1 MSYTD
6 AFQPRG
12 EKSIILDTTSL
23 CDIGEVS
30 SDKDY
35 VTVGAG
41 CNWLTLDEAL
51 AKHGLR
57 ARFWG
62 PMSGKVATVGGSMSQ
77 GSVTFGSGHTGA
89 SANAVKSFEIV
100 TGTGEILRTG
110 SDGSTGT
117 EPFNRNYGPDLT
129 GIFANDAGAMGIK
142 TAVTLETEPRPAKV
156 SGLSFAFDDF
166 DGVARLFNA
175 VTMRRLAS
183 ELIAMD
189 ADFARQNAGRPDLIN
204 DIKAMWKIGSA
215 AGNPLSA
222 LGRMAHIALAGRR
235 FLDKA
240 HYTVHFVVEGRD
252 AGDLASRIKAIRGL
266 AKGGS
271 EIVNTVPLMTRADPF
286 PSAPVTHP
294 DGRRLLP
301 IHGIFPH
308 AALPAFH
315 RAYQDLREAF
325 ADQMQ
330 QHDVTIAEFF
340 ASVAGIGMLYEPVFY
355 WPDARY
361 EYHDRMTP
369 DFLAGQLPD
378 NPENPA
384 ARELV
389 GEMTKAIV
397 ALMREHGG
405 THFQLGKLYPY
416 AETKEGAAG
425 DFVKALKS
433 QLDPH
438 GILNP
443 GALGI

>member
-12 EKSIILDTTSL
+12 ERAILLDTASL
-23 CDIGEVS
+23 NHIGEIS
-30 SDKDY
+30 PDRDY
-35 VTVGAG
+35 VSVGAG
-41 CNWLTLDEAL
+41 CNWLALDEAL

-62 PMSGKVATVGGSMSQ
+62 PMSGKVATIGGSMSQ
-77 GSVTFGSGHTGA
+77 GSVTFGSGQTGA

-100 TGTGEILRTG
+100 TGTGEILHTG
-110 SDGSTGT
+110 SDGSAGT

-129 GIFANDAGAMGIK
+129 GVFANDAGAMGIK

-156 SGLSFAFDDF
+156 SGLSFAFDNF
-166 DGVARLFNA
+166 DAVAGLFNA

-189 ADFARQNAGRPDLIN
+189 ADFARQNAGPPDAIN
-204 DIKAMWKIGSA
+204 DIKSMWKVGVS

-222 LGRMAHIALAGRR
+222 IGRMAHIAFAGRR

-240 HYTVHFVVEGRD
+240 HYTAHFVVEGRD
-252 AGDLASRIKAIRGL
+252 AKDLASRIKAIRGL
-266 AKGGS
+266 AMGGS

-286 PSAPVTHP
+286 PAAPVTHP

-301 IHGIFPH
+301 IHGVFPH
-308 AALPAFH
+308 SAVSAFH
-315 RAYQDLREAF
+315 RAYKSLREDF
-325 ADQMQ
+325 AEPME

-340 ASVAGIGMLYEPVFY
+340 ASVAGVGMLYEPVFY

-361 EYHDRMTP
+361 EYHARMTP
-369 DFLAGQLPD
+369 DFLAGQLPE
-378 NPENPA
+378 NPENLA
-384 ARELV
+384 ARALV
-389 GEMTKAIV
+389 REMTKAIV

-416 AETKEGAAG
+416 AETREGAAG
-425 DFVKALKS
+425 DFVRGLKT

-443 GALGI
+443 GALGL